1 MCKNEGPTYELLT
14 DQVDMDSPHAN
25 LCQQDETHG
34 LPHRWR
40 QVFTRCWSKHRL
52 LPTLTALIFASTNAN
67 ACVCLSGDP
76 VTDELE
82 VAYETANFVVIG
94 RVGHTTRQA
103 ASTATPAH
111 IDSYLDAEIEIIE
124 VIKGKPPEQTPLT
137 MHLAQLRSVD
147 SCTLGGP
154 FAWQGDWVLL
164 FLKSWKVTAE
174 DFASGCDAGSLVIG
188 DHDQHDGFD
197 RHIQRLR
204 ELE

>member
-67 ACVCLSGDP
+67 ARLSGDP
-76 VTDELE
+76 VKDELE

-103 ASTATPAH
+103 GQYCNSSAH
-111 IDSYLDAEIEIIE
+111 
-124 VIKGKPPEQTPLT
+124 
-137 MHLAQLRSVD
+137 
-147 SCTLGGP
+147 
-154 FAWQGDWVLL
+154 
-164 FLKSWKVTAE
+164 
-174 DFASGCDAGSLVIG
+174 
-188 DHDQHDGFD
+188 
-197 RHIQRLR
+197 
-204 ELE
+204 